1 MAPRPVRRALFTILA
16 ASGLVV
22 PSATAGVVSGTI
34 THASGWHRIATLAP
48 GVSVQRETISV
59 AGYRGLRT
67 LTRIVWTLGDS
78 HLSLGAG
85 PAAPSSY
92 DGGDESFGEAPIS
105 QYGRDLGALAG
116 INGDTYC
123 EWCGRNGDTLHG
135 LLVRNR
141 LIYAVGDG
149 TNPEVGYTSGGT
161 MLMASAE
168 AVPVRVALPGGSAI
182 VAVFNRRTLPSGSA
196 IGSDQ
201 LAVFTSGRVDLGGGY
216 EGLAVT
222 GAAKVFSTLL
232 RPAAPYDDPAT
243 KVVGSAGLKEW
254 AVAYR
259 VAARGGTA
267 VTASL
272 PAAGG
277 VASSGSL
284 VVPSGGAVLVA
295 RSGTA
300 AATGLASAASAGHVS
315 MPVSDAGWAAAAS
328 IMDGKFQLVV
338 GGRARTAEPSWPDSW
353 PWWCQGPGQ
362 GCERTAVGTDR
373 FGHGWLIA
381 VTASGGTGLTTPDFA
396 RVLAQLGALQA
407 MGFDAN
413 THAEL
418 WRRGGAPI
426 DYPGYGEPTVPEA
439 TTLVYRR

>member
-201 LAVFTSGRVDLGGGY
+201 LAVFTSGTVDLGGGY

-328 IMDGKFQLVV
+328 IMDGKFQMVA
-338 GGRARTAEPSWPDSW
+338 GGAARTAYPGWSDSW
-353 PWWCQGPGQ
+353 PWYCGGVSSG
-362 GCERTAVGTDR
+362 GCLRTAVATAGSK
-373 FGHGWLIA
+373 GWMI
-381 VTASGGTGLTTPDFA
+381 VVSGPWGEGLTMPDFA
-396 RVLAQLGALQA
+396 RVLAQLGATNA

-413 THAEL
+413 THADL
-418 WRRGGAPI
+418 WRRGAAPI
-426 DYPGYGEPTVPEA
+426 DSDGSYEPPVPA
-439 TTLVYRR
+439 ITSLRTR